1 MGAVAA
7 AIVIA
12 ASMGGAPM
20 AGRYRHWKRERAL
33 RQAAGFFDRGDPADG
48 RLAIEV
54 AFGALPGEIDPAEAA
69 SRLAGHG
76 EALQALM
83 GLYRD
88 RDDAAGMLAAAAAL
102 RRSDP
107 ASREFQYNW
116 ALLTVLT
123 APAGDWGE
131 AGRTLEALHS
141 RDAFDPYLA
150 TGYAF
155 ALARAGRAREA
166 LAAAEGISRADRD
179 DLRRLPY
186 LALIFGL
193 NGRVGEVARIQKL
206 SAGGAY
212 LPEEKRLF
220 DEALVEAGR
229 NRAQAGNAVSA
240 AQPPSS
246 PVP

>member
-7 AIVIA
+7 AVVIA
-12 ASMGGAPM
+12 ALMGGAPM

-33 RQAAGFFDRGDPADG
+33 RQAAGFFDRGDLADG
-48 RLAIEV
+48 GLAIEV
-54 AFGALPGEIDPAEAA
+54 AFGALPGAIDPAAAA
-69 SRLAGHG
+69 SSLAGHG

-83 GLYRD
+83 DLYRA

-123 APAGDWGE
+123 EPAGDWGE
-131 AGRTLEALHS
+131 AARTLEALHA
-141 RDAFDPYLA
+141 RDVGDPYLA

-166 LAAAEGISRADRD
+166 LAAAEGISRAERD

-186 LALIFGL
+186 MALIFGL
-193 NGRVGEVARIQKL
+193 NGRVGEVARLQKL

-220 DEALVEAGR
+220 DEALAEAGR
-229 NRAQAGNAVSA
+229 NGFRAGEAGSA
-240 AQPPSS
+240 AQPPTW